1 MPIRFRPVAFKRP
14 GPIITAVMLAWA
26 GGLIGSAPNA
36 LALSDTLSHQA
47 LVGQNDETLME
58 RTPLPDPSNAD
69 PSGGWPAGE
78 AMRHDLDGPVPRILY
93 DFDLLPEPVARMRRL
108 IIEVCR
114 GGNLEKLRPLIGE
127 EPNATQLTLGALDG
141 DPIDFLRGSS
151 GDEDGQ
157 EILAILLE
165 VMEAG
170 FVHLNPGT
178 EQALYVWPYFFA
190 VPLEE
195 LTARQRVELFKLV
208 TAGDYQEMKAFGAYI
223 FYRAAITPEGRW
235 VYFVAGD

>member
-1 MPIRFRPVAFKRP
+1 MPIRSLPETFKGP
-14 GPIITAVMLAWA
+14 GLTITAVMLAWA
-26 GGLIGSAPNA
+26 GLTGSAPDA
-36 LALSDTLSHQA
+36 LALSDTPSGQA
-47 LVGQNDETLME
+47 LVGQNGEGSME
-58 RTPLPDPSNAD
+58 RTPLPDPSAAD
-69 PSGGWPAGE
+69 PSGGWPGGE
-78 AMRHDLDGPVPRILY
+78 AMRHDPDGPVPEVLY

-108 IIEVCR
+108 IIEACR
-114 GGNLEKLRPLIGE
+114 SGDLERLRPLIGE
-127 EPNATQLTLGALDG
+127 GPNATQLTLGPLEG
-141 DPIDFLRGSS
+141 DPIDFLRESS

-178 EQALYVWPYFFA
+178 ERELYVWPYFFA

-195 LTARQRVELFKLV
+195 LTASQRVELFKLV
-208 TAGDYQEMKAFGAYI
+208 TAGDYEEMKSFGAYI
-223 FYRAAITPEGRW
+223 FYRTAITPEGRW